1 MCLRAGCG
9 ILPSRNEKKCSKL
22 AGWVLDFLR
31 KQGWSVSVGNSGVF
45 GYTIV
50 DLYALMGRQEQVKCF
65 GHAQHSPQ
73 CTAGL
78 LPLELLEVKIHP
90 IRLFQ
95 HAMVID
101 SRNSSILPRRGA
113 LLKVN
118 QVVFSL
124 EPLVEQPV
132 MCGTGLSHTVLG
144 LVSTGSSIECLKS
157 SAVSCPEGTG
167 ELGDTLEAKVIQ
179 LVSSCCSWYRQDPGC
194 PVYIFRAAPSG
205 EVCR

>member
-1 MCLRAGCG
+1 MQRAGRVG
-9 ILPSRNEKKCSKL
+9 
-22 AGWVLDFLR
+22 AGLSEEARL
-31 KQGWSVSVGNSGVF
+31 VSVCGKLWCLWVHHRRPLCPHGKAGTGEVLWACS
-45 GYTIV
+45 
-50 DLYALMGRQEQVKCF
+50 
-65 GHAQHSPQ
+65 AQPSAHSR
-73 CTAGL
+73 L
-78 LPLELLEVKIHP
+78 LPLELLEVKICPVH
-90 IRLFQ
+90 LFQ

-118 QVVFSL
+118 QVVFSP
-124 EPLVEQPV
+124 EPLVGQPV

-157 SAVSCPEGTG
+157 RAVSCPEGTG
-167 ELGDTLEAKVIQ
+167 GLGDTLEAKVIQ
-179 LVSSCCSWYRQDPGC
+179 LVSSCCSWCRQDPGC